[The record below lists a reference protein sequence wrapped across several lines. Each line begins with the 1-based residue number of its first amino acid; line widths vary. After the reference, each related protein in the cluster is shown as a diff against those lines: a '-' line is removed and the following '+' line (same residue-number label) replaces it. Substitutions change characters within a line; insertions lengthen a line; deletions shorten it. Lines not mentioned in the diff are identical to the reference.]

1 MKKEVKSLKV
11 LENIHTS
18 YYDGYEELMEY
29 DGRKFDIVC
38 RNDNR
43 TSSYC
48 IRILTSDGI
57 WSVVASYHSLANL
70 FPVPCKFN
78 HIIALTDEK
87 FRESNDAFRNAAIEY
102 IKLVYSHE

>member
-1 MKKEVKSLKV
+1 MKDEVKSLKV

-29 DGRKFDIVC
+29 NGRKFDIVC

-48 IRILTSDGI
+48 IRTLTTDGV
-57 WSVVASYHSLANL
+57 WDTVASYHSLANL
-70 FPVPCKFN
+70 FPSPCRFS
-78 HIIALTDEK
+78 HIITLTDEK
-87 FRESNDAFRNAAIEY
+87 FKESNDAFRTAAVEY
-102 IKLVYSHE
+102 IKLVYGHE